1 MKSERE
7 EEIDMAQAA
16 SSNRSG
22 GSRRFVYVVASVAAL
37 GGLLFGYDTGVISG
51 ALLFITK
58 DFQLNA
64 FLEGFIVSSLL
75 LGAVVGAGVSG
86 ALSDRLGRRTIILAA
101 ATIFAIGAV
110 GAGLAPNVGV
120 LIFFRFFLGL
130 GVGSASALVPSY
142 ISESAP
148 TDVRGSL
155 SSLFQLAI
163 TLGILVAY
171 LVNAAFASVGSWRW
185 PLALAFVPA
194 LVLLIG
200 MYFLPE
206 TPRWL
211 VSKDRDEE
219 ARRVLSRTRTEAEVE
234 GELQEIRR
242 TEEEEGEQAGYGELL
257 APWVRPMLVVG
268 IGLAIFQ
275 QFVGINTVIY
285 YAPTIIK
292 STGLA
297 NVASVLATVG
307 IGVVNVLMTIV
318 AIVLIDRV
326 GRKPLLLVGL
336 AGMTVSLVII
346 GAAFAFSGLSG
357 IISWVTLAGLMLY
370 IASFAVSFGP
380 VLWVMLPEIFPLN
393 VRGTGTGVSA
403 LSNWGGNFVVA
414 QAFLPLVALIGRS
427 AVFWILAGICIVA
440 ALFIQFLVPETK
452 GRSLEKIEA
461 DLRTR
466 VTGSS

>member
-1 MKSERE
+1 
-7 EEIDMAQAA
+7 MAQAV
-16 SSNRSG
+16 STNDSG
-22 GSRRFVYVVASVAAL
+22 GSSRRFVYVVASVAAL
-37 GGLLFGYDTGVISG
+37 GGLLFGYDTGIISG
-51 ALLFITK
+51 ALLFIGK

-86 ALSDRLGRRTIILAA
+86 ALSDRLGRRTIILVAA
-101 ATIFAIGAV
+101 AIFAVGAI
-110 GAGLAPNVGV
+110 GAGLAPNVWV
-120 LIFFRFFLGL
+120 LVFFRFFLGL

-163 TLGILVAY
+163 TLGILIAY
-171 LVNAAFASVGSWRW
+171 LVNAAFATVGSWRW
-185 PLALAFVPA
+185 PVALAFVPA
-194 LVLLIG
+194 LVLLVG

-219 ARRVLSRTRTEAEVE
+219 ARRVLSRTRTEEEVE
-234 GELQEIRR
+234 QELREIRDA
-242 TEEEEGEQAGYGELL
+242 EEEEGEQAGYRELL

-268 IGLAIFQ
+268 IGLAVFQ

-297 NVASVLATVG
+297 DVASVLATVG
-307 IGVVNVLMTIV
+307 IGIVNVLMTIV
-318 AIVLIDRV
+318 AIAVIDRV

-336 AGMTVSLVII
+336 AGMTIALGII

-357 IISWVTLAGLMLY
+357 VLSWVTLAGLMLY

-393 VRGTGTGVSA
+393 ARGAGTGVSA
-403 LSNWGGNFVVA
+403 LSNWGANFIVA

-427 AVFWILAGICIVA
+427 AVFWILAAICIVA

-452 GRSLEKIEA
+452 GRSLEQIET
-461 DLRTR
+461 DLRER
-466 VTGSS
+466 VGASQ

>member
-1 MKSERE
+1 LKSEHE
-7 EEIDMAQAA
+7 VEIDMAQAA
-16 SSNRSG
+16 SSSRSG

-51 ALLFITK
+51 ALLFIGE
-58 DFQLNA
+58 DFQLTA

-75 LGAVVGAGVSG
+75 LGAMVGAGVSG

-110 GAGLAPNVGV
+110 GAGLAPNVET

-171 LVNAAFASVGSWRW
+171 LVNAAFASAGNWRW

-234 GELQEIRR
+234 RELQEIRR
-242 TEEEEGEQAGYGELL
+242 TQEEEQAGYRELL

-268 IGLAIFQ
+268 IGLAVFQ

-318 AIVLIDRV
+318 AILVIDRV

-393 VRGTGTGVSA
+393 ARGTGTGVSA
-403 LSNWGGNFVVA
+403 LSNWGANFVVA

-440 ALFIQFLVPETK
+440 ALFIHFLVPETK
-452 GRSLEKIEA
+452 GRSLEQIET
-461 DLRTR
+461 DLRQR
-466 VTGSS
+466 VAGGS